1 MSALS
6 KRNKRRKQSRVSAYL
21 NGFWWLQVCIALL
34 FCSAAYIIWLD
45 HRIRTEFEGKRW
57 SLPARVYASPLELYA
72 GLPID
77 LSSVEKQ
84 LQALGY
90 RHVHQPQQPGE
101 YIKEG
106 PRLKFVS
113 RDFEF
118 WDGEETSRII
128 SLFFSHDH

>member
-57 SLPARVYASPLELYA
+57 SLPARVYARPLELYA
-72 GLPID
+72 GLHISRAA
-77 LSSVEKQ
+77 LIKE

-90 RHVHQPQQPGE
+90 RESGKSPQPGE
-101 YIKEG
+101 YKTRG
-106 PRLKFVS
+106 TQLLLYS
-113 RDFEF
+113 RNFQF
-118 WDGEETSRII
+118 WE
-128 SLFFSHDH
+128 